1 MKTAPDASDSKTT
14 SSQAGP
20 LAALLV
26 RLEAL
31 RQAIHAERLRRWA
44 EEYPPGHGDREARKP
59 RLTDV
64 MHAG

>member
-1 MKTAPDASDSKTT
+1 MSEL
-14 SSQAGP
+14 
-20 LAALLV
+20 LA

-31 RQAIHAERLRRWA
+31 RQAIYAERLRRWA
-44 EEYPPGHGDREARKP
+44 EEYPPGHADREARKP

>member
-1 MKTAPDASDSKTT
+1 MAELMA
-14 SSQAGP
+14 
-20 LAALLV
+20 

-44 EEYPPGHGDREARKP
+44 EEYPVGHGDREARKP